1 MRDRLSHNNLDPR
14 KKQQE
19 FPTRSKFTAPHCF
32 VLGPGMTTEV
42 LKTTNVRDM
51 LCVGNY
57 HSSHMREIRGRA
69 RMVELVMI

>member
-1 MRDRLSHNNLDPR
+1 
-14 KKQQE
+14 
-19 FPTRSKFTAPHCF
+19 
-32 VLGPGMTTEV
+32 MTTEV